1 MSSFH
6 VTLKQGRSDS
16 LTLEADNKS
25 DILTFFNTV
34 STAVVSGIKKIV
46 FTKDLSSSS
55 LNVPFVSSPFY
66 SEVLVFAKSETKSK
80 VFRLY
85 FVNKIVTK
93 EILLNQFLKLYIDD
107 EQITDIYN
115 IQFIA

>member
-6 VTLKQGRSDS
+6 ATIKQGRSDS

-25 DILTFFNTV
+25 DILTFFNAV
-34 STAVVSGIKKIV
+34 STAVVSSIKKIV

-66 SEVLVFAKSETKSK
+66 SEVLVFAKSKTKSK

-93 EILLNQFLKLYIDD
+93 DILFNQFLKLYIDD
-107 EQITDIYN
+107 EKIIDIYN

>member
-1 MSSFH
+1 M
-6 VTLKQGRSDS
+6 TIRQGRSDS
-16 LTLEADNKS
+16 LTLEANSKS
-25 DILTFFNTV
+25 DILTFFSAT

-66 SEVLVFAKSETKSK
+66 SQVLVFAKGKTKSK
-80 VFRLY
+80 VFRLH
-85 FVNKIVTK
+85 FVKKTVTD

-107 EQITDIYN
+107 EQITDVYN
-115 IQFIA
+115 LQFIA

>member
-6 VTLKQGRSDS
+6 LTLRQGRSDS
-16 LTLEADNKS
+16 ITLEADNKS

-34 STAVVSGIKKIV
+34 STAVVSSIKKIV
-46 FTKDLSSSS
+46 YSNDLSSSS

-66 SEVLVFAKSETKSK
+66 SEVLVFAKSETKSF

-85 FVNKIVTK
+85 FVNKTITK